1 LTLLDRVSAALASHG
16 IDHAIIG
23 AAALAAHGI
32 ARATMDLD
40 LFATDAA
47 CLDER
52 VWEDLRSTGATVEIR
67 HGDASDPL
75 GGVVRIVAK
84 DETPVDLILGKSSWQ
99 RELIERA
106 TPLRIGESTL
116 RVARAADLIL
126 LKLYA
131 GGPQDAWD
139 IDQLLDLDTT
149 LVAEVEAG
157 LRSLPED
164 CAGLWRR
171 ILGQRSPSR

>member
-1 LTLLDRVSAALASHG
+1 MTLLDRVSATLASRG

-32 ARATMDLD
+32 ARATFDLD
-40 LFATDAA
+40 LLATDAA

-52 VWEDLRSTGATVEIR
+52 VWEDLRSTGVTVEIR
-67 HGDASDPL
+67 RGDASDPL

-84 DETPVDLILGKSSWQ
+84 EETPVDLILGKSPWQ
-99 RELIERA
+99 RALISRA
-106 TPLRIGESTL
+106 TILRIGDSTL

-139 IDQLLDLDTT
+139 IDQLLDVNST
-149 LVAEVEAG
+149 LVAEVEA
-157 LRSLPED
+157 LLDSLPEE
-164 CAGLWRR
+164 CAVLWRR
-171 ILGQRSPSR
+171 IRDQRDPAL